1 MDRCERLTERGVGG
15 GEATYEK
22 NTSAAQRRT
31 TALPTG
37 VANTRLARSS
47 ASTVRPTRPCWA
59 GVTRRP
65 PPTPRADAR
74 SRRRGRR
81 ARGTRAQRHRST
93 ERPCCPMEI
102 PVQPPAHAGGPRRV
116 TRECTRL
123 RRCVCAA
130 APTITGGRGRFVR
143 WMGVNHSFPH
153 RPGQRRVRGPHGTD
167 GGGHAGRNDPAG
179 RGGHGRPPAP
189 EDGRNRARQVRVV
202 PRTTG
207 RAPVDDDSAGERG
220 FRGGRGGVSSGGGH
234 TSHALRDD
242 VFCRRDN
249 LEHTVRRAT
258 RGAPDQHS

>member
-1 MDRCERLTERGVGG
+1 MSSWHWV
-15 GEATYEK
+15 
-22 NTSAAQRRT
+22 SAGS

-102 PVQPPAHAGGPRRV
+102 PVQPPAHAGGPLRRARV
-116 TRECTRL
+116 HGAAAGYARMYASTA
-123 RRCVCAA
+123 RCVC
-130 APTITGGRGRFVR
+130 RGPHDHRGTRPFVR

-202 PRTTG
+202 PRTTC

-258 RGAPDQHS
+258 RGAPGQHS